1 MQTSFYLK
9 TLLIQ
14 NFATFK
20 NQSIKF
26 KPGLNV
32 IVGETGSGKS
42 LVLDA
47 LQFILGAR
55 ADKKI
60 IRRETGFC
68 LLEACFHCADEKIR
82 DFFQSEGFPIEGSEV
97 VIKRII
103 SSSGGSKIFVNHSQ
117 SNLQLLTNFAKNY
130 IDLVGQFENQKLLSP
145 GYQLSI
151 LDHYGEIEA
160 EADAFQNLYR
170 QHQEILREKS
180 LLEKSKTE
188 REQRLDYLNYQIE
201 EIERISPSQDEEES
215 LKKKKEQILNMEKS
229 QKLHA
234 HFLQIIDGEE
244 GQGLRSLIN
253 QFSSLI
259 NRNRDLWPLLVEKQ
273 SEALDNFEEITRSLS
288 QILEAE
294 VDPEELSLVMEKL
307 DDYQKLKRK
316 FGGSIES
323 ILQTLSEFLKE
334 KSHLEGQETN
344 LSTIDKEINDLE
356 SRLNKAGSELHR
368 KRKLA
373 AKKLETDLTKRVRD
387 LRMKGATLRITLT
400 EDQDYN
406 PRGKSKISFEAE
418 TNPGEGF
425 YAVKEIA
432 SGGEL
437 SRILLSLRQVLKSH
451 DSIGIFLFDEIDTGI
466 GGETSLAVGKALK
479 NVASDGQVIAITHLP
494 QIAQYADVLIV
505 VDKETQV
512 SDDKARTESMVREIH
527 GEKIKKEVRSMV
539 QLH

>member
-1 MQTSFYLK
+1 MHTSFYLK
-9 TLLIQ
+9 SLLIQ

-42 LVLDA
+42 LVLEA

-60 IRRETGFC
+60 IRRDTGFC
-68 LLEACFHCADEKIR
+68 LLEACFHCADDKIR
-82 DFFQSEGFPIEGSEV
+82 DFFQAEGFPIEGTEV

-103 SSSGGSKIFVNHSQ
+103 SSSGGSKVFVNHSQ
-117 SNLQLLTNFAKNY
+117 SNLQLLTSFAKSY

-145 GYQLSI
+145 AYQLGI

-160 EADAFQNLYR
+160 EAEAFQGIYR
-170 QHQEILREKS
+170 KHLEMLREKS
-180 LLEKSKTE
+180 LLEKSKLE
-188 REQRLDYLNYQIE
+188 REQRLDYLIYQID
-201 EIERISPSQDEEES
+201 EIERITPSQNEEES
-215 LKKKKEQILNMEKS
+215 LLKKKEKILNMEKS
-229 QKLHA
+229 QKLHGQ
-234 HFLQIIDGEE
+234 FLQIIDGEE
-244 GQGLRSLIN
+244 AEGLRSLMN
-253 QFSSLI
+253 QLNSLI
-259 NRNRDLWPLLVEKQ
+259 NRNRDLWPSLVERQ
-273 SEALDNFEEITRSLS
+273 SELLDNFEDIARCIGQT
-288 QILEAE
+288 LEAE
-294 VDPEELSLVMEKL
+294 VDPEELSLVIEKL

-334 KSHLEGQETN
+334 KNHLEAQETN
-344 LSTIDKEINDLE
+344 LATIDKEIKDLE
-356 SRLNKAGSELHR
+356 ASLEKASSELHR
-368 KRKLA
+368 KRKIA
-373 AKKLETDLTKRVRD
+373 AKKLETDLTKRIRD
-387 LRMKGATLRITLT
+387 LRMKGATLRITLI
-400 EDQDYN
+400 EDEDYN

-418 TNPGEGF
+418 TNLGEGF
-425 YAVKEIA
+425 YPVKEIA

-512 SDDKARTESMVREIH
+512 SDKKARTESSVREYH